1 MCETITGHFTD
12 INIYTSSI
20 PDYINTSTDISTV
33 NDMKNFPNQKPRL
46 NSEVCLLLKARDT
59 VFKYGDAEDYKRA
72 RANMRRA

>member
-12 INIYTSSI
+12 INIYTSSV
-20 PDYINTSTDISTV
+20 PDQINTSTDVSTV
-33 NDMKNFPNQKPRL
+33 KDMKNFPNQKPWL
-46 NSEVCLLLKARDT
+46 NSEVFLLLKARDA